1 MSNNPLFSGF
11 SSSELK
17 LLKSLN
23 TPSKIQSFLN
33 KIPINFELSRETCMS
48 PKSVLEKRKA
58 HCMEGAMLAAAALR
72 FHGHKPLIMDFESTP
87 NDFDHVV
94 AIFKKSGFY
103 GSISKTNHAVLRYRE
118 PIYKTLREIALSFFH
133 EYFLNKNGKKTL
145 RTFSSPVNL
154 SRFDKQNWMTSK
166 EEVWYIPV
174 YLTKIKHYKI
184 LTKSQIRGLRKA
196 DKIEIEA
203 GKLLEYQEPK
213 KK

>member
-1 MSNNPLFSGF
+1 MLKSNLFSDF
-11 SSSELK
+11 SKEEIK
-17 LLKSLN
+17 ILKSLN

-33 KIPINFELSRETCMS
+33 KIPINFELSGDTCIS

-87 NDFDHVV
+87 NDFDHVI

-118 PIYKTLREIALSFFH
+118 PIYKTLRELALSFFH

-145 RTFSSPVNL
+145 RTFSAPVNL
-154 SRFDKQNWMTSK
+154 TKFDKQNWMISK
-166 EEVWYIPV
+166 EDVWYIPD

-184 LTKSQIRGLRKA
+184 LTNSQIRGLRKA
-196 DKIEIEA
+196 DKIEIQA
-203 GKLLEYQEPK
+203 GKLLEYKEPK